1 MSENKKDFSSSM
13 NRLEEIVILLEK
25 NEISLEEAM
34 ELFEEGLQLVKE
46 CDSQLTNFENKVAA
60 LLERY
65 QKGDRNDD

>member
-25 NEISLEEAM
+25 NEITLEAAM

>member
-25 NEISLEEAM
+25 NEITLEEAM